1 MSREHIQF
9 RNSRRDVLGSY
20 GEEEMRTRRGGG
32 ETAPTDQPIIFLC
45 ALLAVCVYVC
55 LSAWKLPVFTCVGWD
70 KL

>member
-1 MSREHIQF
+1 
-9 RNSRRDVLGSY
+9 
-20 GEEEMRTRRGGG
+20 MRTRRGGG